1 MGSSSR
7 LPGPQKSGGTASS
20 DRIHPGRAPRGK
32 APRTLATAHRSA
44 RRLSENGATRAGSP
58 DDRTKDSIFLAD
70 SRTHRIV
77 DVNVSASLLT
87 GYARSELIGA
97 PLSMLVAPEDREAQ
111 RQRMAASTA
120 HPSLISQIR
129 YRHKTGTTIAVEIEQ
144 RRLEDG
150 RILGVLRSASQR
162 ELVKGQFSQT
172 LTRFDLFVATV
183 DTEGCISYANP
194 ALCALSGRADA
205 DLIGRPVCD
214 LLPVG
219 TRLAPGQPLPEG
231 FLVSDLEH
239 PVASEVVTQSG
250 TRRAVVVSAILLR
263 DRAGATLGAVI
274 LGQDVTQDRAAHWE
288 LEQKLRDRAEVA
300 GAIARLRPGETTEE
314 TAKAICGELCGL
326 DGADFSV
333 LIVFTSLGGATV
345 LAVTA
350 RESFPVSAG
359 DNLPAVRASYLIER
373 AAEGPWAERWRKRV
387 EDGSYGETLTQAN
400 VQSVAY
406 APICYG
412 QHTLGVLLVGS
423 VNPARAEATIENLSA
438 IAEFGSAA
446 STLLAL
452 DLNAEQL
459 AAEHHARIQ
468 TIIDTTAFRPVFQPI
483 VDVRTH
489 QVVGYEALTR
499 FSDGVPPDTQFST
512 AWSVGLGAE
521 LEFATLE
528 LAIRV
533 GRGLP
538 PGLWL
543 NVNASPLIL
552 SQADRVR
559 TILNQSDRPL
569 VLEITEHDV
578 ITDYA
583 AIRIALQQLGAVRVA
598 VDDAGAGTANFQHIV
613 ELQPD
618 FIKVDIGLIRRVN
631 SDPARQ
637 AMIVALAHFAR
648 VTGSELIA
656 EGVETRAE
664 ATTLNSLGGVAFAQG
679 YWYGRPV
686 DVDGIVAASLRPLAA
701 AGT

>member
-1 MGSSSR
+1 MSSR
-7 LPGPQKSGGTASS
+7 LSG
-20 DRIHPGRAPRGK
+20 
-32 APRTLATAHRSA
+32 
-44 RRLSENGATRAGSP
+44 NGATNTGTP

-70 SRTHRIV
+70 ARTHRIV

-87 GYARSELIGA
+87 GYGRAELIGA
-97 PLSMLVAPEDREAQ
+97 PLSMLVAPEDRAAQ
-111 RQRMAASTA
+111 RRRIAASTA

-129 YRHKTGTTIAVEIEQ
+129 YRHKTGTAIAVEIEQ

-172 LTRFDLFVATV
+172 LTRFDLFVATL
-183 DTEGCISYANP
+183 DATGCISYANP
-194 ALCALSGRADA
+194 ALYALSGRAA
-205 DLIGRPVCD
+205 GDLIGHPVCD
-214 LLPVG
+214 LFPAG
-219 TRLAPGQPLPEG
+219 TRLAPDQPLPQS

-239 PVASEVVTQSG
+239 PVTSEVVTQSG

-263 DRAGATLGAVI
+263 DGTGSTLGAVI
-274 LGQDVTQDRAAHWE
+274 LGQDATQDRAAHSE
-288 LEQKLRDRAEVA
+288 LEQKLRERAEVA
-300 GAIARLRPGETTEE
+300 GAIARLRPRDTADE
-314 TAKAICGELCGL
+314 TAEAICGELCGL

-333 LIVFTSLGGATV
+333 LVVFTSDGGATA
-345 LAVTA
+345 LAVRA
-350 RESFPVSAG
+350 RGSFPMSAG
-359 DNLPAVRASYLIER
+359 DQLPSSRAAYLIER
-373 AAEGPWAERWRKRV
+373 AAEGPWAERWRQRM
-387 EDGSYGETLTQAN
+387 EDGPYGERFTRAN

-423 VNPARAEATIENLSA
+423 VHAETADAIIENLSA

-452 DLNAEQL
+452 DLEAEQL
-459 AAEHHARIQ
+459 AAEHHTRIQ
-468 TIIDTTAFRPVFQPI
+468 TIIDRTAFRPVFQPI
-483 VDVRTH
+483 VDVNTH

-499 FSDGVPPDTQFST
+499 FDDGVPPDTQFST
-512 AWSVGLGAE
+512 AWSVSLGAE

-528 LAIRV
+528 VAIRV
-533 GRGLP
+533 GRSLP
-538 PGLWL
+538 SGVWM
-543 NVNASPLIL
+543 NVNASPRLL
-552 SQADRVR
+552 SQAERLR
-559 TILNQSDRPL
+559 TILSEADRPL

-583 AIRIALQQLGAVRVA
+583 AVRTALQQLGAVRIA
-598 VDDAGAGTANFQHIV
+598 VDDAGAGTANFRHLV

-618 FIKVDIGLIRRVN
+618 FIKVDIGLIRSVN

-648 VTGSELIA
+648 VTGSQLIA

-686 DVDGIVAASLRPLAA
+686 ELASILAASPRPLTA
-701 AGT
+701 AGH